1 MNVKQLFVPIGVPA
15 LLVYVALLS
24 AGTLR
29 AQQNNAAVVGTVTD
43 SSGAVLP
50 GATVTLTDTGT
61 NVAETSQTSGA
72 GDYVF
77 PMVQVGTY
85 SVKVEAKGF
94 KTFTSAGLTVAA
106 GDRARVDA
114 KMEVGDISQSVE
126 VSGTVAP
133 ALQTDTSTIGT
144 LVTSQGVEDLPLNGR
159 NLIKLVQLST
169 GVTEGSPGSA
179 VQGARPDDRRATS
192 AFSTNGN
199 VDEMNNEQIDGF
211 DNNERIIGSVV
222 VRPAIDAIQEV
233 NVSTN
238 KYDASVGHTPGAV
251 VDIVTKAGTNSFH
264 GSAYEFFRNKVLNT
278 NPNYNFNLA
287 LNPITGSCPTAAAC
301 PPAPNPAFRQNQWG
315 GSLGGPIKKDK
326 TFFFADYE
334 GFSYGL
340 GLAAATYT
348 VPTYCEKGLGN
359 SSSPFAKPCPDGGTA
374 VGDFSD
380 YPAVSVAGG
389 APGACGTSAQP
400 AYGSATCPYV
410 VVPKASIT
418 PLGLAFFNMFPLP
431 NTGGAGTLSNNYTSA
446 PLKTQTTDTYDLRI
460 DQHFSDRDTI
470 FGRFTHNGETTIS
483 PNGFPNVYLNTDGTL
498 ASAGSGTLV
507 DPVVTSYAGPNNEV
521 QNALAID
528 YNHVFSPSLVLTIK
542 AAAFHSSIESWP
554 ANQHTNV
561 STKLGF
567 PCNSTS
573 CINYADT
580 GVGSSG
586 LTHVT
591 VSGQNGTPSYTA
603 IGDTTFIPLLEYDTG
618 FQYTGGLTWTKG
630 AHSIR
635 FGVGLIRRRATIGES
650 SSPQGGFTFNG
661 SFTGVPM
668 ADLLEGLP
676 ITQAR
681 NNLFQQYGFR
691 TWEPSAY
698 VQDDW
703 RARSWLTL
711 NLGMRYDMFTPYTEV
726 HGRIATYNQYTGLL
740 QSPSLPGVFQ
750 SGPTAGVPTLYT
762 DISPRFG
769 FAATLKHDMV
779 LRGGFGLTFYP
790 VNYHSP
796 YFMESPPFVFNETC
810 TLQNESGTNT
820 SCAAAQYGSGT
831 VGQFANSVSARYGS
845 CPYTGSGCT
854 TGSTF
859 SGSTVACP
867 GCVNSSGVAAQGG
880 AGGALLAAG
889 LPVPVLNVALATNT
903 ANYSGATFSS
913 NPSNTAESYDEQFN
927 LQLQKEFS
935 GNVIEVGYV
944 GELGRHI
951 AAFNGSRNWNGTAN
965 PTENAPNG
973 ATLPAVVGGQSPV
986 FGFLKGYPYLNK
998 TTLNTTISNG
1008 SSAYNA
1014 LQASFVR
1021 RFKNGLT
1028 VNFNYT
1034 WSHTMDNV
1042 DTNKCT
1048 ESPLTIAEPCWMD
1061 LANGAGPNISSYTL
1075 PLSTCAS
1082 ETTQC
1087 RQVWG
1092 QAPSW
1097 GNGGYDVPNNFH
1109 WAADYQLPFGKS
1121 LTGVPAGLIK
1131 GWGTNVSGSWQ
1142 TGSAYGLSGDD
1153 QIGSGRISNPTLLK
1167 AFNYND
1173 FVVPTPG
1180 TISNQDPDQ
1189 FFGLPQKRLD
1199 FSIFKEFPVREQM
1212 RVQFRAEVF
1221 NLFNSPNF
1229 STPNTSFTFTG
1240 SVGGYP
1246 NTAPPVTINAS
1257 HITGATN
1264 SMNGNWNQREIQFAL
1279 KFIF

>member
-1 MNVKQLFVPIGVPA
+1 MMRGLFARLGITAASVC
-15 LLVYVALLS
+15 LLLS
-24 AGTLR
+24 LTGILK

-50 GATVTLTDTGT
+50 GATVTLTNIAT
-61 NVAETSQTSGA
+61 NVAEAAETSGS

-77 PMVQVGTY
+77 SAVQVGTY
-85 SVKVEAKGF
+85 SVKVEIKGF
-94 KTFTSAGLTVAA
+94 KTFTAAGLTVAA
-106 GDRARVDA
+106 GDRARIDA
-114 KMEVGDISQSVE
+114 KMEVGDISQTVE
-126 VSGTVAP
+126 VAGNVAP

-159 NLIKLVQLST
+159 NLIKLVQLSV

-222 VRPAIDAIQEV
+222 VRPAIDAIEEV

-251 VDIVTKAGTNSFH
+251 VDIVTKAGTNSLH
-264 GSAYEFFRNKVLNT
+264 GSAYEFLRNKVLNT
-278 NPNYNFNLA
+278 NPNYNFTLA
-287 LNPITGSCPTAAAC
+287 LNPITKACPTPAAC
-301 PPAPNPAFRQNQWG
+301 PAAPNPAFRQNQYG
-315 GSLGGPIKKDK
+315 GSLGGPIKRDK

-334 GFSYGL
+334 GFSYAT
-340 GLAAATYT
+340 GLAAALYT

-359 SSSPFAKPCPDGGTA
+359 SSSPFAKACPDGKVQ

-380 YPAVSVAGG
+380 TNFVSAVGGSSSAGG
-389 APGACGTSAQP
+389 PGPDIAPTS
-400 AYGSATCPYV
+400 T
-410 VVPKASIT
+410 I
-418 PLGLAFFNMFPLP
+418 GLSFFNMFPLP
-431 NTGGAGTLSNNYTSA
+431 NTGGPGALVNNYTSA
-446 PLKTQTTDTYDLRI
+446 PVKTQSTDTYDGRI
-460 DQHFSDRDTI
+460 DQHFSDKNTL

-483 PNGFPNVYLNTDGTL
+483 PNGFPNVYINPDGTL
-498 ASAGSGTLV
+498 GTSSSGVLV

-521 QNALAID
+521 QNALAITF
-528 YNHVFSPSLVLTIK
+528 NHVYSPNLVLNVK

-554 ANQHTNV
+554 ANQHTNI

-567 PCNSTS
+567 PCNASS

-630 AHSIR
+630 AHSVRIGAG
-635 FGVGLIRRRATIGES
+635 FIRRRATIGES

-661 SFTGVPM
+661 SYTGIPLG
-668 ADLLEGLP
+668 DLLQGLP

-691 TWEPSAY
+691 TWEPSTY
-698 VQDDW
+698 IQDDW
-703 RARSWLTL
+703 RARSWLTV
-711 NLGMRYDMFTPYTEV
+711 NAGMRYDIFTPYTEI
-726 HGRIATYNQYTGLL
+726 HGRISTYNPHTGLL
-740 QSPSLPGVFQ
+740 QSPALPGIQQ

-769 FAATLKHDMV
+769 FAATLKHSMV
-779 LRGGFGLTFYP
+779 VRGGFGLTFYP

-810 TLQNESGTNT
+810 TLQNESGTNLACNT
-820 SCAAAQYGSGT
+820 AQIGSGT
-831 VGQFANSVSARYGS
+831 VGQFANSVQANYGG

-854 TGSTF
+854 TGTTF
-859 SGSTVACP
+859 SGSTVACN
-867 GCVNSSGVAAQGG
+867 GCVNGSGVAAQGG
-880 AGGALLAAG
+880 VGGALLAAG
-889 LPVPVLNVALATNT
+889 LPRPALNVALATNP

-913 NPSNTAESYDEQFN
+913 NPSNNAESYDEQFN
-927 LQLQKEFS
+927 LQLQKEFG
-935 GNVIEVGYV
+935 GNVVEIGYV

-951 AAFNGSRNWNGTAN
+951 AAFNGSRNWNGSAN

-973 ATLPAVVGGQSPV
+973 ATLPAVVGGNTIA
-986 FGFLKGYPYLNK
+986 FGPLPGFAYLNK

-1008 SSAYNA
+1008 SSAYHA
-1014 LQASFVR
+1014 LQTSFVR

-1034 WSHTMDNV
+1034 WSHIMDNV
-1042 DTNKCT
+1042 DSNKCT
-1048 ESPLTIAEPCWMD
+1048 ESPLTVLEPCWMD
-1061 LANGAGPNISSYTL
+1061 LANGGGPNISSYTL
-1075 PLSTCAS
+1075 PLSTCAN
-1082 ETTQC
+1082 EPTMC

-1092 QAPSW
+1092 MAPSW
-1097 GNGGYDVPNNFH
+1097 GNGSYDVADNFH
-1109 WAADYQLPFGKS
+1109 WAANYQLPFGKS
-1121 LTGVPAGLIK
+1121 LTGVAGNIVK
-1131 GWGTNVSGSWQ
+1131 GWAGNVSGSWQ
-1142 TGSAYGLSGDD
+1142 TGAVFGLTGDD
-1153 QIGSGRISNPTLLK
+1153 QLGNPKLGNASILDW
-1167 AFNYND
+1167 FNYND
-1173 FVVPTPG
+1173 FVLPTPG
-1180 TISNQDPDQ
+1180 TISNQDPNQ
-1189 FFGLPQKRLD
+1189 FFGPPQRRLD
-1199 FSIFKEFPVREQM
+1199 FSLFKEFPVRE
-1212 RVQFRAEVF
+1212 RLRAQFRAEVF

-1229 STPNTSFTFTG
+1229 NTPNTGITFLGTG
-1240 SVGGYP
+1240 PTGIK
-1246 NTAPPVTINAS
+1246 NTAPPVQIDASHLTGTINA
-1257 HITGATN
+1257 
-1264 SMNGNWNQREIQFAL
+1264 MNGNWNQREIQFAL

>member
-1 MNVKQLFVPIGVPA
+1 M
-15 LLVYVALLS
+15 LLS
-24 AGTLR
+24 LAGNLR

-43 SSGAVLP
+43 SSGAILP
-50 GATVTLTDTGT
+50 GATVTLTNVGT
-61 NVAETSQTSGA
+61 NVAETTQTSGS

-85 SVKVEAKGF
+85 AVKVEIKGF
-94 KTFTSAGLTVAA
+94 KTFNAPGLTVAA
-106 GDRARVDA
+106 GDRARIDVR
-114 KMEVGDISQSVE
+114 MQIGDISQTVE
-126 VSGTVAP
+126 VSGSVAP

-192 AFSTNGN
+192 AFSTDGN

-238 KYDASVGHTPGAV
+238 KYDASVGHTPGSV
-251 VDIVTKAGTNSFH
+251 VDIVTKAGTNNFH

-278 NPNYNFNLA
+278 NPNYNFTLA
-287 LNPITGSCPTAAAC
+287 LNPLTKACTTAAAC
-301 PPAPNPAFRQNQWG
+301 PPAPNPAFRQNQYG
-315 GSLGGPIKKDK
+315 GSLGGAIKKDK

-334 GFSYGL
+334 GFSYAT
-340 GLAAATYT
+340 GLAAALYT

-359 SSSPFAKPCPDGGTA
+359 TSSPFAKPCPDGKA
-374 VGDFSD
+374 QVGDFSD
-380 YPAVSVAGG
+380 TNFISAAGG
-389 APGACGTSAQP
+389 SSGVGGAGTD
-400 AYGSATCPYV
+400 
-410 VVPKASIT
+410 IT
-418 PLGLAFFNMFPLP
+418 PTSKLGLGFFNMFPLP
-431 NTGGAGTLSNNYTSA
+431 NTGGPGALTNNYTSA
-446 PLKTQTTDTYDLRI
+446 PVKTQSTDTYDLRI
-460 DQHFSDRDTI
+460 DQHFSDKNTL

-483 PNGFPNVYLNTDGTL
+483 PNGFPNVYINPDGTL
-498 ASAGSGTLV
+498 GTSTSSGAVLV

-521 QNALAID
+521 QNALAINFD
-528 YNHVFSPSLVLTIK
+528 HVFNPSLVLTIK

-618 FQYTGGLTWTKG
+618 FQYSGGLTWTKG

-635 FGVGLIRRRATIGES
+635 FGVGVIRRRATIGES

-661 SFTGVPM
+661 SYTGIPLG
-668 ADLLEGLP
+668 DLLTGLP

-703 RARSWLTL
+703 RARPWLTL
-711 NLGMRYDMFTPYTEV
+711 NIGMRYDIFTPYTEV
-726 HGRIATYNQYTGLL
+726 HGRISTYDPYTGLL
-740 QSPSLPGVFQ
+740 QSPALPGIQQ

-769 FAATLKHDMV
+769 FAATLMHNTV

-796 YFMESPPFVFNETC
+796 YFMESPPFVFNESC
-810 TLQNESGTNT
+810 TLQNESGTNN
-820 SCAAAQYGSGT
+820 SCATAQYGNGT
-831 VGQFANSVSARYGS
+831 AGQFANSVPGNYGA
-845 CPYTGSGCT
+845 CPYTGANCT
-854 TGSTF
+854 TGTGAMSTWQF
-859 SGSTVACP
+859 ASSTVACP
-867 GCVNSSGVAAQGG
+867 GCVNNAGVLAQGG
-880 AGGALLAAG
+880 SGGASLAAG
-889 LPVPVLNVALATNT
+889 LPVPVLNVALATNP

-913 NPSNTAESYDEQFN
+913 NPSNNAESYDEQFN
-927 LQLQKEFS
+927 LQIQKEFA
-935 GNVIEVGYV
+935 GNVVEIGYV

-951 AAFNGSRNWNGTAN
+951 AAFNGSRNWNGSAN
-965 PTENAPNG
+965 PTENAANG
-973 ATLPAVVGGQSPV
+973 ATLPAVVGGLSPE
-986 FGFLKGYPYLNK
+986 FGLLKGYPYLNK

-1014 LQASFVR
+1014 LQTSFVR
-1021 RFKNGLT
+1021 RFKGGLT
-1028 VNFNYT
+1028 VNFNYA
-1034 WSHTMDNV
+1034 WSHTMNNV
-1042 DTNKCT
+1042 DNNKCT
-1048 ESPLTIAEPCWMD
+1048 ESPLTVPEPCWMD
-1061 LANGAGPNISSYTL
+1061 LANGGGPNISSSAL
-1075 PLSTCAS
+1075 PLSTCAN
-1082 ETTQC
+1082 EPTMC

-1092 QAPSW
+1092 MAPSW
-1097 GNGGYDVPNNFH
+1097 GNGGYDVADNFH
-1109 WAADYQLPFGKS
+1109 WAANYQLPFGKS
-1121 LTGVPAGLIK
+1121 LTGVTGNIVK
-1131 GWGTNVSGSWQ
+1131 GWDANVSGSWQ
-1142 TGSAYGLSGDD
+1142 TGADFGLTGDD
-1153 QIGSGRISNPTLLK
+1153 QLGNPKLSHPTIVDW
-1167 AFNYND
+1167 FNYND
-1173 FVVPTPG
+1173 FILPTPG

-1189 FFGLPQKRLD
+1189 FFGPPQKRLD
-1199 FSIFKEFPVREQM
+1199 FSIFKEFPVREQI
-1212 RVQFRAEVF
+1212 RAQFRAEVF

-1229 STPNTSFTFTG
+1229 GNPNTGITFTG
-1240 SVGGYP
+1240 IGPTGIK
-1246 NTAPPVTINAS
+1246 NTAPPVQIDAS
-1257 HITGATN
+1257 HITGAVN

-1279 KFIF
+1279 KLIF